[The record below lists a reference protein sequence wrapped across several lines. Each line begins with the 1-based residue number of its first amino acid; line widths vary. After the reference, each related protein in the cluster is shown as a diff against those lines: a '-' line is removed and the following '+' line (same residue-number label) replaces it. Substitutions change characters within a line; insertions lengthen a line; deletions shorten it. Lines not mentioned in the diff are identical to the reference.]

1 MGRRRAD
8 RSRPLF
14 QLAPPRHVRVGDLRR
29 QWSRAPRMRPRRQ
42 DELPRA
48 RGGLP
53 LSAARRDPPRRERR
67 TRGIGDRR
75 LPVRQRRPRCK
86 RNGTRGLTGSRVPPP
101 LRELAAFAGRS
112 DETLSEKVG
121 AAGNR
126 ISRRDALYGLLRR
139 EQAIVASGASSSRS
153 EVSRI
158 LDFAQAAYGDLVG
171 ILVGR
176 DDRLLDS
183 AWDGE
188 WSLRDVMRHAIA
200 VELRYAAQVEY
211 SARRAETDPIGIPA
225 GLLPCDRLSPPEP
238 EFAHS
243 RDGAVVDLLE
253 LLGNARAGGD
263 VRLAK
268 VPDSAF
274 ARPSLWGTMNLD
286 VRMRL
291 HPIAAHRHHL
301 A

>member
-1 MGRRRAD
+1 M
-8 RSRPLF
+8 
-14 QLAPPRHVRVGDLRR
+14 
-29 QWSRAPRMRPRRQ
+29 
-42 DELPRA
+42 
-48 RGGLP
+48 
-53 LSAARRDPPRRERR
+53 
-67 TRGIGDRR
+67 
-75 LPVRQRRPRCK
+75 
-86 RNGTRGLTGSRVPPP
+86 PPP
-101 LRELAAFAGRS
+101 LRELAAVARYG
-112 DETLSEKVG
+112 DEALAEKVG
-121 AAGNR
+121 AAGYR
-126 ISRRDALYGLLRR
+126 ISRRETLYGLLRR
-139 EQAIVASGASSSRS
+139 EQAIVVSAESSPRT

-183 AWDGE
+183 ARDGE

-200 VELRYAAQVEY
+200 VELRYAAQIEY
-211 SARRAETDPIGIPA
+211 STTRAETDPIGIPP

-274 ARPSLWGTMNLD
+274 ARPSVL
-286 VRMRL
+286 
-291 HPIAAHRHHL
+291 
-301 A
+301 